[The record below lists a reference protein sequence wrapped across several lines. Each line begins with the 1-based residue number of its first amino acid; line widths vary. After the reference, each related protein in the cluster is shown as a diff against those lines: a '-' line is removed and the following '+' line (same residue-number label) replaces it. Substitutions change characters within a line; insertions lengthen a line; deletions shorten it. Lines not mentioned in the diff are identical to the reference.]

1 MCLWCDNFAQRLD
14 FGQYLLRH
22 VPPRRPAL
30 PQVSPARGAPALAP
44 VELAV
49 DAEPV
54 VVGARVDLAVRELL
68 VADCALEIP
77 SEGFYHF
84 LLALQ
89 LLFFA
94 HPGAARLV
102 LRPEPILQLFLVAAV
117 DDRLEGLV
125 EIPTLIARLEIVM
138 DQLLIYG
145 HQV

>member
-1 MCLWCDNFAQRLD
+1 MWLWRDNFTQRLNFD
-14 FGQYLLRH
+14 QYLLRH

-30 PQVSPARGAPALAP
+30 PQVGPARRAPALAP

-77 SEGFYHF
+77 PEGFDHLF
-84 LLALQ
+84 LAFQ
-89 LLFFA
+89 LLFFSNL
-94 HPGAARLV
+94 GSRLV
-102 LRPEPILQLFLVAAV
+102 LRPQPVLQLFLVAAV

-125 EIPTLIARLEIVM
+125 EIPALIARLKWCWVKE
-138 DQLLIYG
+138 
-145 HQV
+145 